1 MVDRDFVRQVGFV
14 RWATRF
20 ARLQFR
26 KRVLGRDSRLT
37 LPTGLTIELP
47 RHSGSATEVY
57 VTNADID
64 WGAEALFTRFAD
76 PARDLLDIGAHI
88 GYYAAYLAPRVR
100 RVYAFEPDPRNL
112 PSVRANAALAG
123 NIEVVAAAV
132 SSRDGVAPLH
142 VGRGSALTSLESD
155 GTGVTV
161 EVPVMRIDTFCAAHP
176 EIRVALVKTD
186 IEGHDLEALRGM
198 AQTVT
203 RDQPLILTECNSHQ
217 ALVLLCREWRYTI
230 FAFTRDRRTMAV
242 SFQRMAG
249 ADFTDC
255 WFKMLFLVP
264 AHLEA
269 AIAAQ
274 VRQPPNAYSASTV
287 RT

>member
-14 RWATRF
+14 KWALRF
-20 ARLQFR
+20 ARLQFH
-26 KRVLGRDSRLT
+26 KRVLKQDSRLT

-47 RHSGSATEVY
+47 RQSQSATEVF

-76 PARDLLDIGAHI
+76 PTRDLLDIGAHI
-88 GYYAAYLAPRVR
+88 GYYAAYLSPRVR

-112 PSVRANAALAG
+112 PGVTANARIAG
-123 NIEVVAAAV
+123 NVEVVAAAV
-132 SSRDGVAPLH
+132 SSKDGVAALH

-161 EVPVMRIDTFCAAHP
+161 NVPVLRIDTFCAAHP
-176 EIRVALVKTD
+176 DVRLTLVKTD
-186 IEGHDLEALRGM
+186 IEGHDIEALHGM
-198 AQTVT
+198 ARTVA
-203 RDQPLILTECNSHQ
+203 RDQPLILTECSSHQ
-217 ALVLLCREWRYTI
+217 ELVRLCTEWNYTI
-230 FAFTRDRRTMAV
+230 FAHTRNRDTFAITLR
-242 SFQRMAG
+242 RMAG
-249 ADFTDC
+249 ADFMEC

-264 AHLEA
+264 ARLEA
-269 AIAAQ
+269 TFAAEIG
-274 VRQPPNAYSASTV
+274 